1 MPSSSRAYVD
11 QPISDLS
18 AAHRVAAAAASEWG
32 LDSPVLFRRGM
43 NAIFLA
49 GPAAIRVSRPNAD
62 ATSSLQLASV
72 LLDSGLRVASPFRD
86 DVFAAEGMSATC
98 WSRVEATGE
107 PVNWREVGAMVRRV
121 HQLDSSELPET
132 YPLPSPASFP
142 WWNFDSLLAAT
153 SSVLDEQ
160 AQVGIVAAIN
170 RHSDWWE
177 FDDAVVCHG
186 DVHPGNVIMS
196 SEGPVLIDWDLM
208 CLAPAG
214 WDHAPM
220 MTWAERWGGSSGEY
234 ESFASGYGRSLRGDE
249 VAEAFAE
256 LRLVAATL
264 MRVQAAM
271 ADDAAMP
278 EAERRLQYW
287 RGEDDS
293 PQWRAQ

>member
-1 MPSSSRAYVD
+1 MAPPGRAYVD
-11 QPISDLS
+11 QPISDLQ
-18 AAHRVAAAAASEWG
+18 AAHRVAVAAASEWG
-32 LDSPVLFRRGM
+32 LETPVLFRSGM

-49 GPAAIRVSRPNAD
+49 GPAAIRVSTPNAE

-72 LLDSGLRVASPFRD
+72 LLDAGLRVASPFRG
-86 DVFAAEGMSATC
+86 DVFAGEGMSATC

-107 PVNWREVGAMVRRV
+107 PIDWREVGAMVRRV
-121 HQLDSSELPET
+121 HQFDPGDLPES

-142 WWNFDSLLAAT
+142 WWDFDALVAAT
-153 SSVLDEQ
+153 SSVLDDQ
-160 AQVGIVAAIN
+160 AQAGILAAIN
-170 RHSDWWE
+170 RHSGWLE

-208 CLAPAG
+208 CVAPPG

-220 MTWAERWGGSSGEY
+220 MTWAERWGGASGEY
-234 ESFASGYGRSLRGDE
+234 DSLASGYGRSHRGDE
-249 VAEAFAE
+249 PAEAFAE

-271 ADDAAMP
+271 GNDAAMP
-278 EAERRLQYW
+278 EAERRLKYW
-287 RGEDDS
+287 RGERNA
-293 PQWRAQ
+293 PMWRAQ